1 MNGCGKT
8 FKQIIKIYRGQVF
21 SVLATF
27 FRTDKSS
34 FLLTML
40 RGIKVR
46 LYPNK
51 EQQARL
57 NQVLGCYRFVYNKT
71 LELKKNAY
79 DEDKTNLKLT
89 DISKWFHGTLL
100 KDENYAW
107 LKTQNTKVMKQS
119 MRQMLTAYANFF
131 KYKKGFPKFKSKKD
145 KQSALFP
152 SEAIS
157 KRNTFDERKITLT
170 KDLKDIRFRC
180 SDLYFKRLQDHKDCI
195 KSATVSK
202 TKSGNYFLSI
212 LVDIPKEELIK
223 FKHTKQ
229 CVGIDLGVKDFV
241 ITSDGEVFENKHF
254 FKKQE
259 KKVKRLQKQLSKKVK
274 GSHNREKQ
282 RVRIAKAFERL
293 TNQKDAYIHSVVNAL
308 LSLYDL
314 VCMEDLNVQGM
325 VKNHKLAKAIQEVG
339 FYKFKQ
345 ILLDKASVN
354 CKQVVLVD
362 RFYPSSKTCHKCG
375 YVKKD
380 LTLSDR
386 EWVCPICGEHL
397 ERDINAAINILI
409 EGLRIIGVRS
419 TEFTLAENPTVDDR
433 LATDLKSGGSLKQER
448 RTNNSNFY

>member
-1 MNGCGKT
+1 
-8 FKQIIKIYRGQVF
+8 
-21 SVLATF
+21 
-27 FRTDKSS
+27 
-34 FLLTML
+34 ML
-40 RGIKVR
+40 RGIKIR

-57 NQVLGCYRFVYNKT
+57 NQVLGCYRFVYNQCLDHKQKEYT
-71 LELKKNAY
+71 ENGKNLGLTEL
-79 DEDKTNLKLT
+79 
-89 DISKWFHGTLL
+89 SKWFHGTLL

-119 MRQMLTAYANFF
+119 MRQMLTAYAKFF
-131 KYKKGFPKFKSKKD
+131 KQHNGFPKFKSKKD
-145 KQSALFP
+145 KQLALFP
-152 SEAIS
+152 LEAIS

-195 KSATVSK
+195 KSATVSR

-212 LVDIPKEELIK
+212 LVDIPQEELQK

-314 VCMEDLNVQGM
+314 VCMEDLNVKGM

-354 CKQVVLVD
+354 GKQVVFVD

-380 LTLSDR
+380 LVLSDR

-409 EGLRIIGVRS
+409 EGLRINEVSNLIGVRS
-419 TEFTLAENPTVDDR
+419 TEFTLADCPTMDDR
-433 LATDLKSGGSLKQER
+433 SEMNLKSSGRLKQER